1 MPINNRVFGSDI
13 PIKVKKTLEA
23 RQLAAEK
30 TRNPNEQINPSKYPD
45 DREDYYNYGEL
56 LDNEFGGLAD
66 LSSRTPFIR
75 MWTGVQTGVY
85 EGADD
90 IVLYEGDS
98 VSMDDADL
106 IEKKKQLEKEVEE
119 SQAYKDLNKT
129 RFPKS
134 EVVFQKFTND
144 DSKGRFI
151 VKRPAEDINFSK
163 PKVYMLG
170 NHVLNTT
177 DQITPQQQI
186 TGELDNEGELIE
198 GSAANQFNQLSA
210 GEQKDYITG
219 EMFPNEHGVRNDVNK
234 FLKPAAG
241 ITSVSSETEGV
252 LGERKTTTINF
263 VVHNFAD
270 FDAIYNRYFLRP
282 GAQIFIDFGWSS
294 VRELYDPYE
303 IIGTNSEDGKDAEAI
318 MIEKLYGEKRS
329 GDAQDGVVTLSK
341 GNLEVVIGQVTNYD
355 SKIMENGSVECSLT
369 IQSPNVA
376 MMTFPKLNHLKEK
389 IDFLLDHFFGFEA
402 LNNFNLKKDKDGNIV
417 PKSDFDTIPDSS
429 SSVREIADF
438 EELIAEKVEQTLGGR
453 DFNPTVLSSIAG
465 LFLPDAKN
473 SESQY
478 ISLGFLE
485 DKILNAEFAFGKN
498 IEDINDVSIKGLQ
511 TKIDSSESFTFY
523 HSEFHEKQS
532 IIGNTG
538 EADPAFLIPSF
549 WDRTYNT
556 ITGHT
561 PYNNIIKGGLIEIDT
576 FNQEFNEWIATED
589 VEPSYFD
596 TYPYEAPITDYDKT
610 INGSD
615 ENSTGKIPIREIFIN
630 SAVIK
635 EAFGPESKSFKDIVN
650 YILKAINED
659 SYGIFKFKLA
669 GGQDNTLKII
679 DENFLGIDNIIE
691 EDAFDKLFTFDIM
704 SPTSIVKSYNV
715 NLSLPND
722 AIGANVAIQA
732 LSGTNEQVLPV
743 NEAIINASSLADI
756 FNTLTGNLEEEGI
769 VGAKENKVKY
779 LPDIGGFRGKSLS
792 DSNAEKQTYQN
803 LYTTELKEGN
813 DFYLNASYGNIINTE
828 TLFEPSDDDDDINTT
843 DKSGDGRKGKNTRI
857 IDAVDAEQIKNG
869 FFITRNFQEYFRA
882 RLAGKFV
889 DKKNPPLPIKL
900 ELTTYGISSL
910 VPGDIFRVDYLPKIY
925 LKTCYF
931 QITKIKHNIGSDGWY
946 TTLETVFR
954 YRKKMANLDA
964 IQGKYRGFALS
975 PHLFDTFKIDDNQ
988 AYRDKNNDASSF
1000 SYSTRA
1006 KGNEFY
1012 DGQYDARGYR
1022 LSINGGEADL
1032 LAEQKG
1038 VAASFGLGGSIGV
1051 FAFTGESGKTNSKSK
1066 LGKGKTITMVQNFDD
1081 SLGYM
1086 KEITPVAVPG
1096 DYTSIAQIFK
1106 FKVSCPPKQAII
1118 LISPMYFSNTG
1129 TGLGDISAGLLG
1141 GETGEDF
1148 GYDYHNGYGGRNFMA
1163 PTSGLYYNDDEVW
1176 LLFHKENP
1184 KMFYGFIP
1192 KAKFSMASG
1201 DSFNNEDGDVDYT
1214 SIHTNDF
1221 KKNFATKPAIDVSK
1235 GENETF
1241 TKRMEELGSYD

>member
-30 TRNPNEQINPSKYPD
+30 TRLPGQQINPSKYPD

-56 LDNEFGGLAD
+56 LDNQFNGEAD

-85 EGADD
+85 EGPGD
-90 IVLYEGDS
+90 IVLYEGET
-98 VSMDDADL
+98 VSKDDLDWK
-106 IEKKKQLEKEVEE
+106 EKKTKLEKEAEE

-186 TGELDNEGELIE
+186 TSDEFFQKTD
-198 GSAANQFNQLSA
+198 S
-210 GEQKDYITG
+210 EQKDYITG
-219 EMFPNEHGVRNDVNK
+219 ELFPNEHGVRDDVNK

-241 ITSVSSETEGV
+241 ITSVSSETEGA

-294 VRELYDPYE
+294 VKDLYNPND
-303 IIGTNSEDGKDAEAI
+303 IINTNEEGKDADKI
-318 MIEKLYGEKRS
+318 IIEELYGEKQN
-329 GDAQDGVVTLSK
+329 GDAKDGVVTRSK

-376 MMTFPKLNHLKEK
+376 MITFPKLQHLKTK
-389 IDFLLDHFFGFEA
+389 IDFLLDHFFGFEV
-402 LNNFNLKKDKDGNIV
+402 LNNFNLKKDKEGNIV

-438 EELIAEKVEQTLGGR
+438 EELIAEKVEQTLGGS
-453 DFNPTVLSSIAG
+453 DFNPTVLGSIAG

-498 IEDINDVSIKGLQ
+498 IEDINDVNVKGLQ

-538 EADPAFLIPSF
+538 ETDPAFLIPSF

-556 ITGHT
+556 ITKHVPNDSNYDYDFFDET
-561 PYNNIIKGGLIEIDT
+561 AVDD
-576 FNQEFNEWIATED
+576 FD
-589 VEPSYFD
+589 SYFTSWINTTD
-596 TYPYEAPITDYDKT
+596 EQLKNMGVGKEYFNTYPYDTPRTDYDKT

-615 ENSTGKIPIREIFIN
+615 ENSTGRIPIREIFIN
-630 SAVIK
+630 SAVVK
-635 EAFGPESKSFKDIVN
+635 DAFGPESKSFKDIVN
-650 YILKAINED
+650 HILKVINED

-679 DENFLGIDNIIE
+679 DENFLGIDNIID

-732 LSGTNEQVLPV
+732 LSGTNEQVLPA
-743 NEAIINASSLADI
+743 NEEIINASSLADI
-756 FNTLTGNLEEEGI
+756 FNTLTANLEEQGI
-769 VGAKENKVKY
+769 VNAKEVKVKY
-779 LPDIGGFRGKSLS
+779 LPDIGGFRGKALS
-792 DSNAEKQTYQN
+792 DSNVEKQTYQD
-803 LYTTELKEGN
+803 LYTTELRESN
-813 DFYLNASYGNIINTE
+813 DFYLNASYSNIINTE

-843 DKSGDGRKGKNTRI
+843 DKPDDGRKGKNTRI

-869 FFITRNFQEYFRA
+869 FFITKNFQEYFRA
-882 RLAGKFV
+882 RIADKFV

-954 YRKKMANLDA
+954 YRKKMANLNA

-975 PHLFDTFKIDDNQ
+975 PHLFDTFGVDDSQ
-988 AYRDKNNDASSF
+988 AYRDKNNKDSSF
-1000 SYSTRA
+1000 SYSTRG

-1012 DGQYDARGYR
+1012 NGQRNARGYR
-1022 LSINGGEADL
+1022 LRIGDGEANL
-1032 LAEQKG
+1032 VAKLKG
-1038 VAASFGLGGSIGV
+1038 VAASFGLGGSIGI
-1051 FAFTGESGKTNSKSK
+1051 FAFTGESGLTNSKSK
-1066 LGKGKTITMVQNFDD
+1066 LGEGKTITMVQNFED
-1081 SLGYM
+1081 SLSYM
-1086 KEITPVAVPG
+1086 KEITPVGVPSN
-1096 DYTSIAQIFK
+1096 YTSVAQIFK
-1106 FKVSCPPKQAII
+1106 FKVSCPTQQAIV

-1129 TGLGDISAGLLG
+1129 TGLFE
-1141 GETGEDF
+1141 GETGETF

-1184 KMFYGFIP
+1184 KMFYAFIP
-1192 KAKFSMASG
+1192 KNKFYFG
-1201 DSFNNEDGDVDYT
+1201 DESNPNNEQYESGLLDYT

-1221 KKNFATKPAIDVSK
+1221 KKNFATKPAIDVSR
-1235 GENETF
+1235 GETEEF
-1241 TKRMEELGSYD
+1241 TKRMEEQESYD